1 MNYPKQNNKM
11 KEERIM
17 KKITFGRVLAGI
29 AVVCLC
35 MITGTIVISEYKRYQ
50 PYEERAE
57 WYSSDCKAI
66 YYNKGGA
73 EIKNMVTG
81 KTTIKGI
88 DWMIAADLHPDTLVV
103 FSKKQRRGYFNR
115 YTGDIV
121 VPEQYT
127 HAWIFSEDVAAVV
140 ANDKV
145 GFINRKGETVIDFRF
160 PYMKDNR
167 KNVNFV
173 FHDGCCSMYDE
184 TGKCGMINK
193 KGEWVLEPRYDK
205 IHTPVHG
212 KRIFEEDGK
221 WGVLDD
227 SLRVAIPAEYT
238 YIVLTPDYAIVER
251 PDEVRQQIAYTGE
264 MLNPLLYYAVSR
276 LDYGTGT
283 YREDGS
289 EILASTGI
297 YRYRIGN
304 KYGLMDVNGKIITL
318 PLYYNIDVVTK
329 NLFNCTLE
337 DLYSDILLNEKGEAV
352 QTSNEDMQNK

>member
-1 MNYPKQNNKM
+1 
-11 KEERIM
+11 M
-17 KKITFGRVLAGI
+17 KKITFGRAL
-29 AVVCLC
+29 AVVAVTCLC
-35 MITGTIVISEYKRYQ
+35 IIAGTIIVSEYDRNQ
-50 PYEERAE
+50 PYEERTE
-57 WYSSDCKAI
+57 WYSTECRAT

-73 EIKNMVTG
+73 SIENVVTG
-81 KTTIKGI
+81 KVTIKNI

-103 FSKKQRRGYFNR
+103 YSKKQRRGYFNR

-127 HAWIFSEDVAAVV
+127 HAWVFSEDVAAVV

-145 GFINRKGETVIDFRF
+145 GFINRRGKAVIDFQF
-160 PYMKDNR
+160 PYLKDNKKR
-167 KNVNFV
+167 TNFV
-173 FHDGCCSMYDE
+173 FHDGYCSMYNE
-184 TGKCGMINK
+184 TGKCGIINK
-193 KGEWVLEPRYDK
+193 KGEWVLEAQYDK
-205 IHTPVHG
+205 IHTPVHK
-212 KRIFEEDGK
+212 KRIFEKGGK

-238 YIVLTPDYAIVER
+238 YIELMEDYAIVEK

-264 MLNPLLYYAVSR
+264 VLNPLLYYTVNR

-289 EILASTGI
+289 EVLASTGI

-304 KYGLMDVNGKIITL
+304 KYGLMDITGKIITL

-337 DLYSDILLNEKGEAV
+337 DLYSDVLLNEKGEIIKA
-352 QTSNEDMQNK
+352 SEEDMENE